1 MPFRLLTRE
10 NYNCNSHFL
19 SGEMRDS
26 VPELATLETQ
36 RSHSDELESMRVLCD
51 VERAKQASLQDRE
64 QELLRDNSALHQQLD
79 TAMSELKTLRCE
91 KTVLET
97 EKHSLTQKLAQRENE
112 QLRLNEQVTGL
123 QQMCARL
130 QSHHSSVE
138 QEKTKLSQALTQNA
152 EIQWHLQQELTL
164 KNEALENER
173 QAHARTYVDYREAQL
188 HVDSLLEQLKQ
199 RPTDINDCWKVP
211 RSEVVVREARA
222 LGHGAWGFV
231 AEGEFRG
238 KTVAVKCLHE
248 EIVDRHTLERVHREI
263 RTMAQVRHPN
273 IVLFIAAVLDDQ
285 GPPLIVSELL
295 NSNLRAAY
303 TQKFLN
309 GTEEKMGIL
318 RGVACALNYLHKL
331 HEPIIHRDIS
341 APNVLLAATRNGKWI
356 PKVSDFGSAN
366 LVSRSHTL
374 GEGAIIYAAP
384 ETFPKP
390 PKPSLHNSHP
400 QTTKIDVYSFGI
412 LTGEVLMEELPDPDS
427 LSLTLQCVAAQWPQ
441 AHRMMVHCIKQN
453 PNERPDMATV
463 ISTYLDPVL
472 AAYTLPNQY

>member
-1 MPFRLLTRE
+1 MPFRLIARE

-19 SGEMRDS
+19 SGEMRDGI
-26 VPELATLETQ
+26 PELATLETQ
-36 RSHSDELESMRVLCD
+36 RSLSDELESMRVLCD
-51 VERAKQASLQDRE
+51 IERAKQASLQDRE
-64 QELLRDNSALHQQLD
+64 QELLRDNSALHQQLA
-79 TAMSELKTLRCE
+79 TAMSELETLQNE

-97 EKHSLTQKLAQRENE
+97 EKHSLTRKLAENE
-112 QLRLNEQVTGL
+112 QTRLNEQVTGL
-123 QQMCARL
+123 QQMCAIL

-138 QEKTKLSQALTQNA
+138 QEKAELSQALTQNA

-164 KNEALENER
+164 K
-173 QAHARTYVDYREAQL
+173 AHTRTAYREAQL
-188 HVDSLLEQLKQ
+188 CVTQLQQ
-199 RPTDINDCWKVP
+199 RPTDISDCWRVP
-211 RSEVVVREARA
+211 RSEVVVREART

-231 AEGEFRG
+231 VEGEFRG

-248 EIVDRHTLERVHREI
+248 EIVARQTLERVHREI

-295 NSNLRAAY
+295 ESNLRAAY

-366 LVSRSHTL
+366 LACHSHTL
-374 GEGAIIYAAP
+374 CEGAIIYAAP
-384 ETFPKP
+384 ETFPKQ
-390 PKPSLHNSHP
+390 SLHNSHP

-427 LSLTLQCVAAQWPQ
+427 LSFTLQCVAVQWPQ

-463 ISTYLDPVL
+463 ISAYLDPVL
-472 AAYTLPNQY
+472 AAYTLPIAT

>member
-1 MPFRLLTRE
+1 
-10 NYNCNSHFL
+10 
-19 SGEMRDS
+19 MRDG

-112 QLRLNEQVTGL
+112 QLRLNEQVTEL

-138 QEKTKLSQALTQNA
+138 QEKAKLSQALTQNA

-188 HVDSLLEQLKQ
+188 RVDSLLEQLKQ

-231 AEGEFRG
+231 AEGEFRR

-248 EIVDRHTLERVHREI
+248 EIVD
-263 RTMAQVRHPN
+263 
-273 IVLFIAAVLDDQ
+273 
-285 GPPLIVSELL
+285 
-295 NSNLRAAY
+295 
-303 TQKFLN
+303 
-309 GTEEKMGIL
+309 
-318 RGVACALNYLHKL
+318 
-331 HEPIIHRDIS
+331 
-341 APNVLLAATRNGKWI
+341 
-356 PKVSDFGSAN
+356 
-366 LVSRSHTL
+366 
-374 GEGAIIYAAP
+374 
-384 ETFPKP
+384 
-390 PKPSLHNSHP
+390 
-400 QTTKIDVYSFGI
+400 
-412 LTGEVLMEELPDPDS
+412 
-427 LSLTLQCVAAQWPQ
+427 
-441 AHRMMVHCIKQN
+441 
-453 PNERPDMATV
+453 
-463 ISTYLDPVL
+463 
-472 AAYTLPNQY
+472 

>member
-1 MPFRLLTRE
+1 
-10 NYNCNSHFL
+10 
-19 SGEMRDS
+19 
-26 VPELATLETQ
+26 
-36 RSHSDELESMRVLCD
+36 
-51 VERAKQASLQDRE
+51 
-64 QELLRDNSALHQQLD
+64 
-79 TAMSELKTLRCE
+79 MSELETLRYE

-97 EKHSLTQKLAQRENE
+97 EKHSLTQKLA
-112 QLRLNEQVTGL
+112 
-123 QQMCARL
+123 
-130 QSHHSSVE
+130 
-138 QEKTKLSQALTQNA
+138 
-152 EIQWHLQQELTL
+152 
-164 KNEALENER
+164 
-173 QAHARTYVDYREAQL
+173 YVDYREAQL
-188 HVDSLLEQLKQ
+188 RVDNLLGQLKQ
-199 RPTDINDCWKVP
+199 RTTDINDCWKVP
-211 RSEVVVREARA
+211 RSEVVVREART
-222 LGHGAWGFV
+222 LGRGAWGFV
-231 AEGEFRG
+231 AEGEFRR

-248 EIVDRHTLERVHREI
+248 EIVAQQTLERVHREI
-263 RTMAQVRHPN
+263 CTMAQVRHPN

-285 GPPLIVSELL
+285 GPPLIISELL
-295 NSNLRAAY
+295 DSNLRAAY

-331 HEPIIHRDIS
+331 HEPIIHRDIG

-356 PKVSDFGSAN
+356 PKLSDFGSAN
-366 LVSRSHTL
+366 LASRSHTL

-384 ETFPKP
+384 ETFPKL

-463 ISTYLDPVL
+463 ISIYLDPVL
-472 AAYTLPNQY
+472 AAYTPPIAT